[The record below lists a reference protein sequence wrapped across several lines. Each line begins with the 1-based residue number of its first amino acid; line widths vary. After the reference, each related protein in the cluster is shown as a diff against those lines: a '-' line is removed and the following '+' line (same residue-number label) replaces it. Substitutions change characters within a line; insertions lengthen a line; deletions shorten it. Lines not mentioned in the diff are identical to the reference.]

1 MSTAT
6 REIAVN
12 GRKVTIE
19 SNLNDGSY
27 TVKDTAGRLIGSGAA
42 STGGKISFS
51 KGSRIAQQQLLSL
64 SGKETRNL
72 SRDLRKKVQ
81 NQVEGENKSILNDN
95 ASDSQKE
102 ILKNAGYGNGI
113 DIPGDTS
120 AQNENAGAP
129 GVPTGNG
136 DASRGRTDQEKGAAS
151 RIQKLLPKRNR
162 DKGNFR
168 YPLDAIGTNHDY
180 VLFNIIK
187 YVAGGEK
194 DSFGT
199 MAAGGDARIS
209 KRLNIKDTIGSF
221 MLPMP
226 QTLPINT
233 HSVSWSEDRINMLQ
247 AMGVSI
253 VGGALGGG
261 GALGTA
267 ANNVEAGVKANKE
280 EGKTAF
286 KSWAAQQIAKG
297 GNILTRT
304 EGAVMNSNLE
314 VLFGGPNMRQFG
326 FSYKLT
332 PRDEREVIQI
342 RRIVRM
348 VKRSMSAKLTGAN
361 LFLYS
366 PDIFTIEFKFKG
378 NQDHPFLNKIKP
390 CALSSFGVNYSPDGA
405 YMTYAD
411 GSPVAYQLD
420 LQFQELEPVYDID
433 YDSGEGR
440 EGMGF

>member
-1 MSTAT
+1 MATASS
-6 REIAVN
+6 EIAVN
-12 GRKVTIE
+12 GKKVTVE
-19 SNLNDGSY
+19 SDLDTGSY
-27 TVKDTAGRLIGSGAA
+27 TVKYSGKTIGTGSA
-42 STGGKISFS
+42 STGGKINFS
-51 KGSRIAQQQLLSL
+51 TGSDSAKLELLGLSGSRSKYLA
-64 SGKETRNL
+64 
-72 SRDLRKKVQ
+72 RDLIRKVMRP
-81 NQVEGENKSILNDN
+81 VESENTNILNSN
-95 ASDSQKE
+95 ASSSQKE
-102 ILKNAGYGNGI
+102 ILKNAGYGNKI
-113 DIPGDTS
+113 DIEGDTV
-120 AQNENAGAP
+120 AQNENAGPP

-136 DASRGRTDQEKGAAS
+136 DASQGATDQEKGAAS
-151 RIQKLLPKRNR
+151 RVQRLIPKRNR

-187 YVAGGEK
+187 YVPGGDK
-194 DSFGT
+194 SFGT

-226 QTLPINT
+226 ETLPVNT

-247 AMGVSI
+247 AMGASI
-253 VGGALGGG
+253 VGGALDGG

-267 ANNVEAGVKANKE
+267 IDNTQAGIAANKE
-280 EGKTAF
+280 QAKKGIKA
-286 KSWAAQQIAKG
+286 WAAQQIAKG

-348 VKRSMSAKLTGAN
+348 IKRSMSAKLTGAN

-433 YDSGEGR
+433 YDSGEGA

>member
-151 RIQKLLPKRNR
+151 RIQNLLPKRNR

-187 YVAGGEK
+187 YKAGGA
-194 DSFGT
+194 DSFGN
-199 MAAGGDARIS
+199 MAAGKDARIS
-209 KRLNIKDTIGSF
+209 TRLNIKDTIGSF
-221 MLPMP
+221 ILPMP
-226 QTLPINT
+226 QTLPVNT

-247 AMGVSI
+247 AMGASI
-253 VGGALGGG
+253 VGGALDGG

-267 ANNVEAGVKANKE
+267 VDNTKSGIAASKE
-280 EGKTAF
+280 EMKTGIKA
-286 KSWAAQQIAKG
+286 WAAQQIAKG

-332 PRDEREVIQI
+332 PRDNKEVLQI
-342 RRIVRM
+342 RRMVRM
-348 VKRSMSAKLTGAN
+348 IKRSMSAKLKGAN

-433 YDSGEGR
+433 YDSGEGT

>member
-151 RIQKLLPKRNR
+151 RIQKLLPKANR

-221 MLPMP
+221 ILPMP
-226 QTLPINT
+226 QTLPVNT
-233 HSVSWSEDRINMLQ
+233 HSVSWSEDRINMIQ
-247 AMGVSI
+247 AMT
-253 VGGALGGG
+253 VGAVEGALGGD
-261 GALGTA
+261 LGKA
-267 ANNVEAGVKANKE
+267 FNNIESGLKANNEEAKKGIKA
-280 EGKTAF
+280 
-286 KSWAAQQIAKG
+286 WAAKEISKG
-297 GNILTRT
+297 GNILTRQT
-304 EGAVMNSNLE
+304 GAVMNSNLE

-332 PRDEREVIQI
+332 PRDNKEVLQI
-342 RRIVRM
+342 RRMVRM
-348 VKRSMSAKLTGAN
+348 IKRSMSAKLKGAN

-420 LQFQELEPVYDID
+420 LSFQELEPVYDID
-433 YDSGEGR
+433 YDSGEGT

>member
-151 RIQKLLPKRNR
+151 RIQKLLPKANR

-221 MLPMP
+221 ILPMP
-226 QTLPINT
+226 QTLPVNT
-233 HSVSWSEDRINMLQ
+233 HSVSWSEDRINMIQ
-247 AMGVSI
+247 AMT
-253 VGGALGGG
+253 VGAVEGALGGD
-261 GALGTA
+261 LGKA
-267 ANNVEAGVKANKE
+267 FNNIEAGLRANN
-280 EGKTAF
+280 EGAKSAI
-286 KSWAAQQIAKG
+286 KSWAAKEISKG
-297 GNILTRT
+297 GNILTRQT
-304 EGAVMNSNLE
+304 GAVMNSNLE

-348 VKRSMSAKLTGAN
+348 IKRSMSAKLTGAN

-420 LQFQELEPVYDID
+420 LSFQELEPVYDID

>member
-151 RIQKLLPKRNR
+151 RIQKLLPKANR

-221 MLPMP
+221 ILPMP

-233 HSVSWSEDRINMLQ
+233 HSVSWSEDRINMIQ
-247 AMGVSI
+247 AMT
-253 VGGALGGG
+253 VGAVEGALGGDQG
-261 GALGTA
+261 KAF
-267 ANNVEAGVKANKE
+267 NNIESGLKANKE
-280 EGKTAF
+280 EAKTAF
-286 KSWAAQQIAKG
+286 KSWAAQEIAKG

-332 PRDEREVIQI
+332 PRDNKEVLQI
-342 RRIVRM
+342 RRMVRM
-348 VKRSMSAKLTGAN
+348 IKRSMSAKLKGAN

-420 LQFQELEPVYDID
+420 LSFQELEPVYDID
-433 YDSGEGR
+433 YDSGEGT

>member
-151 RIQKLLPKRNR
+151 RIQKLLPKANR

-226 QTLPINT
+226 QTLPVNT
-233 HSVSWSEDRINMLQ
+233 HSVSWSDVLYE
-247 AMGVSI
+247 
-253 VGGALGGG
+253 VGQSSL
-261 GALGTA
+261 
-267 ANNVEAGVKANKE
+267 
-280 EGKTAF
+280 
-286 KSWAAQQIAKG
+286 
-297 GNILTRT
+297 
-304 EGAVMNSNLE
+304 
-314 VLFGGPNMRQFG
+314 
-326 FSYKLT
+326 KL
-332 PRDEREVIQI
+332 
-342 RRIVRM
+342 
-348 VKRSMSAKLTGAN
+348 
-361 LFLYS
+361 
-366 PDIFTIEFKFKG
+366 
-378 NQDHPFLNKIKP
+378 
-390 CALSSFGVNYSPDGA
+390 
-405 YMTYAD
+405 
-411 GSPVAYQLD
+411 
-420 LQFQELEPVYDID
+420 
-433 YDSGEGR
+433 
-440 EGMGF
+440 